1 MNFLIDLSVKAT
13 AALSLAFL
21 IAWAVRRSS
30 ASLRYA
36 MWTCALGALLV
47 LPVASCTGP
56 VLKMPVRRSAWRRAT
71 GAQIVERT
79 ETVVVQA
86 RRPVSVPLPVMIWI
100 GGMIAMLSRIGAGHW
115 RVRSLFGK
123 AEEVRDPRWLELV
136 REIEPG
142 RSVILKRSTATDV
155 PLSYGLFRAVVLL
168 PGEADNWGDER
179 RRIVLSHE
187 MIHARR
193 LDLLW
198 SLVAQCALAA
208 HWFNP
213 LAWLAAKQFRREQE
227 RSCDDAVVM
236 AGTASAV
243 YAGHLIDVARS
254 IAIPEAALGMAEGF
268 DLEGRVHALLDSSRN
283 RRAVGGRV
291 CAAMLFGAVALTLPL
306 AAIRAQSIASPV
318 PQAVAAAP
326 VENAAPV
333 AKEVAVLKP
342 VRRAPVHAE
351 PAPVE
356 EPQAAPRAWLAGTV
370 LDPSGAVIPRATISL
385 KNTGGPNEEAAVS
398 NLAGAYTLPGILPG
412 EYVVTV
418 SAPGFALY
426 QKALILEAGTTATVN
441 FSLTL
446 GNVKFTTEIVGKRP
460 QAAAAAGTPQR
471 IRVGG
476 NVQPVKLISKVE
488 PLYPADAQA
497 EGIEGTVLLRAV
509 VSKNG
514 SLLNITSIS
523 DVDQRLVTAAIA
535 AVSLWQ
541 YQPTL
546 LNGEPV
552 ETISTIAV
560 AFQLN

>member
-1 MNFLIDLSVKAT
+1 MNFLIDFGVKAT
-13 AALSLAFL
+13 AALSFAFL
-21 IAWAVRRSS
+21 IAWAIRRSS
-30 ASLRYA
+30 ASLRYT
-36 MWTCALGALLV
+36 MWTCALAALLV
-47 LPVASCTGP
+47 LPLASWIGP
-56 VLKMPVRRSAWRRAT
+56 VVKMPVRRSAWRRAT
-71 GAQIVERT
+71 AAPIVERT
-79 ETVVVQA
+79 ETVVVQG
-86 RRPVSVPLPVMIWI
+86 RRPVSVPLPIMIWI
-100 GGMIAMLSRIGAGHW
+100 AGMVAMLARIALGHW

-198 SLVAQCALAA
+198 SLVVHCALAA

-268 DLEGRVHALLDSSRN
+268 DLEGRVHALLDGSRN

-291 CAAMLFGAVALTLPL
+291 CVAMLSGAVALTLPL
-306 AAIRAQSIASPV
+306 AAIRAQSIAPAA

-333 AKEVAVLKP
+333 AKEVAVSKP

-460 QAAAAAGTPQR
+460 QAAAPAGTPQR